1 MFALFCF
8 DHRDHRGH
16 RGKIGKLGVLRAL
29 CGEFLSGATKS
40 AKVVS
45 SVDRE
50 RRVQKFSR
58 LCTLMRQQKLRTHI
72 NKLGVDALD
81 RIC

>member
-16 RGKIGKLGVLRAL
+16 RGKIGKLCVLRAL
-29 CGEFLSGATKS
+29 CGEFLSGATKY

-50 RRVQKFSR
+50 RRLQKYSR
-58 LCTLMRQQKLRTHI
+58 LL
-72 NKLGVDALD
+72 
-81 RIC
+81 